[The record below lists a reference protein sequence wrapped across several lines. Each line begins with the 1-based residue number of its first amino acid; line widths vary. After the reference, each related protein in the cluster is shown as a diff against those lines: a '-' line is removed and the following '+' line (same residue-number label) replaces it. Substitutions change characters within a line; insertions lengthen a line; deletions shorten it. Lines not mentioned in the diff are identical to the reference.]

1 MKSLFLSLLVVCP
14 LVAQTQLSARAAVPD
29 LRSEANSAGV
39 VAGLPLIP
47 SAEIV
52 PVVSSTYSLPRE
64 RSSVPRDRGLFAAS
78 VAALAAA
85 NAADL
90 ATSWGR
96 REANPFLASSNT
108 RFGPQAAV
116 LKVGFTGVSLLIQW
130 IALRHNSRLHRGIA
144 YTNFAVA
151 GGISAVAIR
160 NTSVPR

>member
-1 MKSLFLSLLVVCP
+1 VKSLLLSLLVVCP
-14 LVAQTQLSARAAVPD
+14 LAAQTQFSDRLTLLEIPTESNPAIVM
-29 LRSEANSAGV
+29 AGQ
-39 VAGLPLIP
+39 PLIP
-47 SAEIV
+47 LAEIV
-52 PVVSSTYSLPRE
+52 PVSSVAYVSPRE
-64 RSSVPRDRGLFAAS
+64 TPHPRSRGLFAAS

-96 REANPFLASSNT
+96 REANPFLASSNA

-116 LKVGFTGVSLLIQW
+116 LKVGFTGVSLFIQW
-130 IALRHNSRLHRGIA
+130 IALHHNRQLHRGFA

-160 NTSVPR
+160 NSTVPR